1 LKEPYEKPK
10 NALKAWMALSISLF
24 VRIVD
29 GSKKVKRTDSF
40 LVFDFFQSPITC
52 PFATMVGRKMPL
64 LETALL

>member
-1 LKEPYEKPK
+1 LILPYEKPK
-10 NALKAWMALSISLF
+10 NALKASIARFISLF
-24 VRIVD
+24 VKTGD
-29 GSKKVKRTDSF
+29 GSKKVNRTDSF